1 MSDEEE
7 KPLSPRHTSTTWK
20 PGQSGNPKGRPSKEV
35 EREYL
40 DIMITACTPERW
52 ANIVERAIHD
62 AEKGDKFAR
71 DWVSAHLI
79 GEPKRVH
86 EYMINENRSVLIEV
100 RFVQPG
106 DTVEGMS
113 PIMLQEGEL
122 IETDNDEW
130 QNQDSE

>member
-1 MSDEEE
+1 MEED
-7 KPLSPRHTSTTWK
+7 KDIVPSKKKTSTSWK

-52 ANIVERAIHD
+52 AKIVERAIHD

-100 RFVQPG
+100 RFVQQG
-106 DTVEGMS
+106 ELVEGMS
-113 PIMLQEGEL
+113 PILLQEGEI
-122 IETDNDEW
+122 IETNEDE
-130 QNQDSE
+130 